1 MLYRLVLL
9 SLLGCA
15 ATASAQQTYIEGS
28 GAVSHYQVQRAIS
41 PITIDGR
48 LDEYAWERAAQINQ
62 FERIL
67 NDYDPISLPTRAK
80 MLWDDEYFYFAFTCT
95 DRDMWAIYDEE
106 DDRLWEEEVVE
117 VFIDPDG
124 DGRNYLELEVSPTNT
139 VVDLLIYSVE
149 PEFNSSVEWDIVGL
163 KTAVQTYG
171 SVNDSSDMDTGWS
184 VEIAIPWSAMAQD
197 VTGGDR
203 PALGSNWRL
212 NLYRIERK
220 EGRSAKQQINAL
232 AKAAAPTRAAIAAL
246 WEKSGLQAGQRDQL
260 DGKTLK
266 TLRSLEQKLQPLE
279 DAQERFGNATEYTAW
294 SETYQRGFHHPA
306 RFGVVR
312 FSD

>member
-1 MLYRLVLL
+1 MLYRLAFLSIFYFVPSVL
-9 SLLGCA
+9 
-15 ATASAQQTYIEGS
+15 AQQTYIDGS
-28 GAVSHYQVQRAIS
+28 GTVAHYEVQRANS

-48 LDEYAWERAAQINQ
+48 LDEYAWEPAAQINQ

-67 NDYDPISLPTRAK
+67 NNYDSISASTRAK

-95 DRDMWAIYDEE
+95 DRDMWTLYDKE

-139 VVDLLIYSVE
+139 VVDLAIYSVE
-149 PEFNSSVEWDIVGL
+149 PEFTSSVEWDIAGL

-171 SVNDSSDMDTGWS
+171 TINDSSDTDTGWS
-184 VEIAIPWSAMAQD
+184 VEIAIPWSAMAKD
-197 VTGGDR
+197 ITGGNR
-203 PALGSNWRL
+203 PAIGDNWRL

-220 EGRSAKQQINAL
+220 GGRQAKAQMNAL
-232 AKAAAPTRAAIAAL
+232 SAAAAPIRTAIAAL
-246 WEKSGLQAGQRDQL
+246 WKNNGLQAGQESQL
-260 DGKTLK
+260 NAK
-266 TLRSLEQKLQPLE
+266 TLRILRDLEQKLEPLQQ
-279 DAQERFGNATEYTAW
+279 AQEHFGNATEYTAW

-306 RFGVVR
+306 RFGVVH
-312 FSD
+312 FTD

>member
-1 MLYRLVLL
+1 MLYRRVLL
-9 SLLGCA
+9 SLFACA

-28 GAVSHYQVQRAIS
+28 GAVSHYQVQRAVS

-48 LDEYAWERAAQINQ
+48 IDEYAWERAAQINQ

-67 NDYDPISLPTRAK
+67 NHYDSISLPTRAK
-80 MLWDDEYFYFAFTCT
+80 MLWDDEYLYFAFTCV
-95 DRDMWAIYDEE
+95 DRDMWAIYGEE

-171 SVNDSSDMDTGWS
+171 SVNNSSDVDTGWS
-184 VEIAIPWSAMAQD
+184 VEIAIPWSAMAKD

-203 PALGSNWRL
+203 PTIGNNWRL

-220 EGRSAKQQINAL
+220 GGRSAKQQINAL
-232 AKAAAPTRAAIAAL
+232 SKAAAPTRAAIAAL
-246 WEKSGLQAGQRDQL
+246 WEKSGLQAGQHAQL

-266 TLRSLEQKLQPLE
+266 TLRSLEKKLQPLE
-279 DAQERFGNATEYTAW
+279 DAQELFGNATEYTAW

>member
-1 MLYRLVLL
+1 MLYRLIFI
-9 SLLGCA
+9 SLFCCLA
-15 ATASAQQTYIEGS
+15 ASAQQTYIESS
-28 GAVSHYQVQRAIS
+28 GTVSHYEVQRAAS

-48 LDEYAWERAAQINQ
+48 LDEYAWEPAAQINQ

-67 NDYDPISLPTRAK
+67 NNYDSISLPTRAK

-95 DRDMWAIYDEE
+95 DRDMWTIYKEE

-149 PEFNSSVEWDIVGL
+149 PEFNSSVEWDIKGL

-171 SVNDSSDMDTGWS
+171 SVNDSSDEDTGWS
-184 VEIAIPWSAMAQD
+184 VEIAIPWSAMGKEI
-197 VTGGDR
+197 TGGEK
-203 PALGSNWRL
+203 PSIGTNWRL

-220 EGRSAKQQINAL
+220 GGRSAKEQIDAL

-246 WEKSGLQAGQRDQL
+246 WEKSGLQEGQRDQL
-260 DGKTLK
+260 TAKTLA
-266 TLRSLEQKLQPLE
+266 TLRSLEQKLEPLE
-279 DAQERFGNATEYTAW
+279 NAQELFGNATEYTAW